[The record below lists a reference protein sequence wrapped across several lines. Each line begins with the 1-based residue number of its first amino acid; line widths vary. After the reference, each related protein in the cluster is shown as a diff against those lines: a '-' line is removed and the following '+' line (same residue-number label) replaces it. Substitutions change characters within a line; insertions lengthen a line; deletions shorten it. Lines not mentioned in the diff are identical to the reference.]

1 MLEKQTNNGMG
12 TQRRKSRL
20 RRLCVERRQ
29 TLETDKR
36 ADRRAPERFY
46 SLRHRNMSTDK

>member
-1 MLEKQTNNGMG
+1 MLENQSDNGMG

-20 RRLCVERRQ
+20 RRLCAERRQ

-36 ADRRAPERFY
+36 PDRRAPQRFY
-46 SLRHRNMSTDK
+46 SLRHRNTSTDK